1 MKNIYFVTFFDGY
14 TTECFSL
21 EEAKSLPNVEMI
33 IEAKHSKNNDQL
45 EFCVVYANLKKEQQ
59 KISKIDIIELK

>member
-1 MKNIYFVTFFDGY
+1 
-14 TTECFSL
+14 
-21 EEAKSLPNVEMI
+21 MI